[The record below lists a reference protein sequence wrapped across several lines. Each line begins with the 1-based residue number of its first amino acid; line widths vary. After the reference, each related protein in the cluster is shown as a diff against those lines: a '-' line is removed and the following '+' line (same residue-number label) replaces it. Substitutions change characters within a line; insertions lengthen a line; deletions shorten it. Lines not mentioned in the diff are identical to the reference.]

1 MFGKVIDR
9 IDRLKAL
16 LIVTYRPEFAPPW
29 IGGPYVSALT
39 LNRLPRREIG
49 EMVARIV
56 GDKRLSEEVCRDII
70 ERADGVPLFAEG
82 IAKAAVEATG
92 EGGAERVLA
101 GVPSPVDAVPA
112 SLHASL
118 MSRLDRLGAAK
129 EIAQIAACIGREFD
143 HALLAAVAGVADAE
157 LRRLLHELRAAQLIF
172 VRGFPPDE
180 RYTSSTPWSATPPVP
195 VF

>member
-1 MFGKVIDR
+1 MIE

-56 GDKRLSEEVCRDII
+56 GDKRCLEEVCRDII
-70 ERADGVPLFAEG
+70 ERADGVPLFAEE

-118 MSRLDRLGAAK
+118 MSRLDQLGAAIQDRPGTAK
-129 EIAQIAACIGREFD
+129 VRPKQTYTNRLGDPACQVTALGRP
-143 HALLAAVAGVADAE
+143 L
-157 LRRLLHELRAAQLIF
+157 
-172 VRGFPPDE
+172 
-180 RYTSSTPWSATPPVP
+180 
-195 VF
+195 